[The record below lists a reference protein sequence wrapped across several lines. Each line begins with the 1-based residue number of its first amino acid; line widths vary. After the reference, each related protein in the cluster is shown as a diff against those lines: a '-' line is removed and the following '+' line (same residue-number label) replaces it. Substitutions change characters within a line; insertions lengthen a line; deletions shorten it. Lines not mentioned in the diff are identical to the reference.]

1 MNQPYVQPVRKDRID
16 LFAACALILFSA
28 TLGFNQVVVKL
39 VNEGMNPVFQ
49 AGLRSA
55 AGAVVLFAWMLL
67 RGRRI
72 ELRDGTMM
80 IGAISAVVFALEF
93 LLLFLALDFTTVART
108 SIFFYTMPVW
118 VAVGA
123 HFLIAEERMTPK
135 RSAGLALA
143 VAGVVVALSR
153 NDSAAGQYAL
163 LGDLLA
169 LGGAMAWAAIALI
182 ARATRFS
189 RASPEMQLLYQLAI
203 SGPLL
208 MVVGP
213 LFGEVLRGM
222 TPLMWGGI
230 AFQVLVVVT
239 TLFLFWLWILK
250 IYPASDMASF
260 AFLAPVFGVSF
271 GWLILG
277 EELSATIFISLALV
291 GLGIWLVNSRRT
303 ASPQTAIGSGV
314 QPGS

>member
-1 MNQPYVQPVRKDRID
+1 MNQPYVQPQRKDRID
-16 LFAACALILFSA
+16 LFAATALISFSA
-28 TLGFNQVVVKL
+28 ILGFNQVVVKL

-55 AGAVVLFAWMLL
+55 AGAAVLLIWMMF

-72 ELRDGTMM
+72 ELRDGTMA
-80 IGAISAVVFALEF
+80 IGAISAVFFGLEF

-108 SIFFYTMPVW
+108 SIMFYTMPVW

-123 HFLIAEERMTPK
+123 HFLIPEERMTVR
-135 RSAGLALA
+135 RSVGLAVA
-143 VAGVVVALSR
+143 VAGVMVALSR
-153 NDSAAGQYAL
+153 NDNPAGPYAL
-163 LGDLLA
+163 LGDLMA
-169 LGGAMAWAAIALI
+169 LSGAMAWAAIALI

-189 RASPEMQLLYQLAI
+189 RATPEMQLLYQLAI

-208 MVVGP
+208 MVLAPV
-213 LFGEVLRGM
+213 FGEIFRGM

-230 AFQVLVVVT
+230 AFQVFFVVT
-239 TLFLFWLWILK
+239 SLFLFWLWILK

-260 AFLAPVFGVSF
+260 AFLTPVFGVFF

-277 EELSATIFISLALV
+277 EQLSVTIFISLALV
-291 GLGIWLVNSRRT
+291 GLGIWLVNARRK
-303 ASPQTAIGSGV
+303 PRPKRDPV
-314 QPGS
+314 QG